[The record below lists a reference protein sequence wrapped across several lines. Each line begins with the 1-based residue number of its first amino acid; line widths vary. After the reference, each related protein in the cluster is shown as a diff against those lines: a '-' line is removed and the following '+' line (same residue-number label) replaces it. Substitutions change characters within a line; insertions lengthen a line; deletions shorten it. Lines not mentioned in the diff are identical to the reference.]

1 MPAQIIHVVLVRWAA
16 TAPPDVVARFD
27 AAARVVRETIPGVL
41 EVVHGPSVSVEH
53 LEHGFDHALQ
63 VRFVDAATRDAY
75 LPHPAHAP
83 LAALIEANAE
93 TFVVFDLAVADAG

>member
-1 MPAQIIHVVLVRWAA
+1 MPGEILHVVLVRWAP

-41 EVVHGPSVSVEH
+41 ELVHGPSVSVER
-53 LEHGFDHALQ
+53 LEQGFDHALH
-63 VRFVDAATRDAY
+63 VRFADAAARDAY

-83 LAALIEANAE
+83 LAELIQANAE
-93 TFVVFDLAVADAG
+93 TFVVFDLAVGGHA